1 MDREGLNPM
10 SGLRALLTLLLVCGV
25 YVTITS
31 SAVAAPLPQDSTDT
45 HLGVASCASAV
56 CHGAIAPKPD
66 SNVLQTEY
74 RTWTQ
79 HDMHARA
86 YKILLNDE
94 SKKIAQKLGL
104 PNAHEAKIC
113 LDCHA
118 DNVADGKR
126 GRRFQLSDGVG
137 CEACHGGAE
146 KWIKSHTELGVTH
159 GDNLKMG
166 MYPTEDPHARAQLCL
181 SCHLG
186 TQQKLASHDIM
197 GAGHPRLSFELDT
210 FTVLQPEHYVK
221 DDDYRR
227 RKPDISSPQ
236 IWATGQITG
245 AERTLELLAS
255 KRFHSGGMFPE
266 ISFYDCHSCH
276 HPMNDIRWQGG
287 EGMKPGALRL
297 NDAHLQI
304 SAILLAEL
312 LPAQAQK
319 WRDGMKALQQA
330 GMQGPDAVKTQAQS
344 LQKQLPDIVTRFRQ
358 PQTPAEQK
366 ALLRRLL
373 SEAQKG
379 AFRDYTSAEQVVM
392 GCSVLFSSLKLDDT
406 LRTTLDN
413 LYQVLDDEH
422 RFQPER
428 LRAAAGKALA
438 DVERHL

>member
-1 MDREGLNPM
+1 MPSILK
-10 SGLRALLTLLLVCGV
+10 SLLTCICTLVAAPHLL
-25 YVTITS
+25 
-31 SAVAAPLPQDSTDT
+31 AAPLPQEAPAT
-45 HLGVASCASAV
+45 HLGVASCASGV
-56 CHGAIAPKPD
+56 CHGVVAPKTD
-66 SNVLQTEY
+66 SNILQNEY

-86 YKILLNDE
+86 YKVLMNDE

-118 DNVADGKR
+118 DNVGDGKR
-126 GRRFQLSDGVG
+126 GRRFQISDGIG

-146 KWIKSHTELGVTH
+146 QWIKSHTEPGVTH
-159 GDNLKMG
+159 EANLKAG

-186 TQQKLASHDIM
+186 TKDKLATHEIM

-221 DDDYRR
+221 DDDYRK

-236 IWATGQITG
+236 IWATGQIS
-245 AERTLELLAS
+245 AAQRTLELLAS
-255 KRFHSGGMFPE
+255 SRFHSGGLFPE

-276 HPMNDIRWQGG
+276 HPMNDVRWQNG
-287 EGMKPGALRL
+287 EGLKPGALRL
-297 NDAHLQI
+297 NDAYLQM
-304 SAILLAEL
+304 SGLLVSEL
-312 LPAQAQK
+312 LPAK
-319 WRDGMKALQQA
+319 TSTWRDGTRALQQA
-330 GMQGPDAVKTQAQS
+330 GSQSPDAVKKHAQAL
-344 LQKQLPDIVTRFRQ
+344 LQQVPDILARFRQ
-358 PQTPAEQK
+358 VQTPAEQK

-373 SEAQKG
+373 GDAQKG
-379 AFRDYTSAEQVVM
+379 AFHDYAGAEQLVM